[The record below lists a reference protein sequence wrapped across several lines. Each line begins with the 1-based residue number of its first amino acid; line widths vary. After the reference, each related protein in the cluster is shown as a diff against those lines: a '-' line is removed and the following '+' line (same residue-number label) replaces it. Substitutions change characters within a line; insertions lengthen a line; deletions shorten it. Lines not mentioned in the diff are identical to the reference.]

1 MIEISLPG
9 SQFLRLP
16 KPRLRRCYAILKP
29 AGTHHAVLSA
39 GTRIPLPGGCEIF
52 KVLYFAICKGN
63 SGENAESVK
72 KVMAQEGICIS
83 AEDTGGNYART
94 MLLDLATGDVIV
106 RTVGRPERHL

>member
-1 MIEISLPG
+1 MIIQNQKKLILPG

-29 AGTHHAVLSA
+29 AGTHHAALSA

-63 SGENAESVK
+63 SGENAECVK
-72 KVMAQEGICIS
+72 KLEKKA
-83 AEDTGGNYART
+83 
-94 MLLDLATGDVIV
+94 V
-106 RTVGRPERHL
+106 RVDSL